1 LRHKR
6 AFREGIRYS
15 ASMSALFKMLGLV
28 LLVYVAYGVMSGGI
42 YAKSGP
48 GGRTFRR
55 DEDASEGSG
64 AP

>member
-1 LRHKR
+1 
-6 AFREGIRYS
+6 
-15 ASMSALFKMLGLV
+15 MSALFKMLGLV